1 MLITSVSYTN
11 VITDFKKRGV
21 YSNNR
26 GIINEDYYRFQKPR
40 GLDKNSIGDRN
51 DQIKQKNALPRKN
64 ASLALKHPL
73 HQKKRNDYWKNE
85 IFHTKNAFE

>member
-1 MLITSVSYTN
+1 MIKT
-11 VITDFKKRGV
+11 
-21 YSNNR
+21 
-26 GIINEDYYRFQKPR
+26 QR

-73 HQKKRNDYWKNE
+73 HQKKRNHYWKNE